1 MNFLLTY
8 RAELT
13 SSQIGFLVLTIIGVF
28 IPLIMVDPSKMI
40 RTDGTKISPPRHPS
54 WKTEFIGLV
63 VTLKTDPLIIM
74 LFPMFLASNWFYT
87 WRTYIHRICIM
98 NLIPVSEFNDY
109 NGAIFNIR
117 ARSLNSFLYWIS
129 QIVGSLSIGY
139 ILDMKSV
146 RRRVRAFTGWTILF
160 ILVWIVHIWAY
171 FYQRSVFFL
180 RNNQFGSWSYRR
192 RYTRETLAQDQHR
205 IDIYERQYVGRVFLY
220 ISCGILDAVW
230 QTTSYWIM
238 GAMSNDPAKLAY
250 YSGFCESNYVHYWV
264 TWAYYSQTSLFNR
277 LELQACGAQMP

>member
-1 MNFLLTY
+1 M
-8 RAELT
+8 T

-63 VTLKTDPLIIM
+63 VALKTDPLIIM

-87 WRTYIHRICIM
+87 WRTYIHRTCIM
-98 NLIPVSEFNDY
+98 NLTPISEFNDY

-129 QIVGSLSIGY
+129 QIVGSLIIGY

-180 RNNQFGSWSYRR
+180 RTNQSGS
-192 RYTRETLAQDQHR
+192 
-205 IDIYERQYVGRVFLY
+205 
-220 ISCGILDAVW
+220 
-230 QTTSYWIM
+230 
-238 GAMSNDPAKLAY
+238 
-250 YSGFCESNYVHYWV
+250 
-264 TWAYYSQTSLFNR
+264 
-277 LELQACGAQMP
+277 